1 MCCVDARVLGEVKWE
16 SSRGI
21 LMDDRF
27 AALTQHK
34 ITGSFYS
41 LRKCINL
48 TIKIYLAYVLLLF
61 PSAFHFAP
69 MIFFFRNYVLDKP
82 SPLFSVKISV
92 CIWCIWDPASSKSS
106 THAVLREEGGKQ
118 SISSF
123 QILVFCNNYMERYH
137 WPSVLPTATT

>member
-34 ITGSFYS
+34 ITGSR
-41 LRKCINL
+41 LKCINL

-69 MIFFFRNYVLDKP
+69 MIFFFRNYVLD
-82 SPLFSVKISV
+82 
-92 CIWCIWDPASSKSS
+92 
-106 THAVLREEGGKQ
+106 
-118 SISSF
+118 
-123 QILVFCNNYMERYH
+123 
-137 WPSVLPTATT
+137 